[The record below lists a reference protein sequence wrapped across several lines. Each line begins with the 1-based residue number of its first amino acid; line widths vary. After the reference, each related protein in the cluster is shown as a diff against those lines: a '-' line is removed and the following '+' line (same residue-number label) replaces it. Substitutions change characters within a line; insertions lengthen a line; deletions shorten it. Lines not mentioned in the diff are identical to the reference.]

1 MNAEKQKPK
10 QKPKQKQ
17 LPKTKLAET
26 KPPTIPLE
34 TLKEFVGDVKNL
46 KTITARHI
54 CEHRFRVNVWI
65 EEFKDENIFRSPS
78 IAKSYFV
85 HYHEGTIF
93 DETIQPQQ
101 EKIF

>member
-10 QKPKQKQ
+10 QKQ
-17 LPKTKLAET
+17 LPPKTQSVET
-26 KPPTIPLE
+26 KPPQIPLE

-46 KTITARHI
+46 KMITARHI
-54 CEHRFRVNVWI
+54 YDNRFRVNVWI
-65 EEFKDENIFRSPS
+65 EEFKDENMFRSPN

-85 HYHEGTIF
+85 HYHEGTIL
-93 DETIQPQQ
+93 DETIQPEPQK